1 MSMSRKFSLDSSV
14 CQDTGYFGTR
24 RGSNKLS
31 KKYRTECD
39 DGRDFQELHPNFN
52 GNPTARERTIM
63 EESADR
69 PDGAISSNSFQKHN
83 KNFHKLFPEV
93 PEEDNLTHTFVC
105 TLQKE
110 VLYYGKLY
118 VCENYVCFYSSVL
131 LKDTKVVIPLSSVQE
146 VKKHSQAL
154 SMLSI
159 QTADGE
165 KYFFVSLWNRE
176 MCYNLLQRLCS
187 HDQEVSDLSTP
198 QESSAEND
206 TDYKEVPS
214 QPIEKSDDDGQNGSY
229 VDGIFPPSA
238 SRDDPSSSST
248 REEVE
253 DGVSSLW
260 LWRAMEDIMSFFFV
274 RQSVNFSVVFF
285 IYVMLVVL
293 LLSVS
298 AYIAVRMIALEEQ
311 LNTLGALTQLS
322 LHHRDYQET

>member
-14 CQDTGYFGTR
+14 CQDTAGLFSTR
-24 RGSNKLS
+24 RGSNKLC
-31 KKYRTECD
+31 KKYRTEGD
-39 DGRDFQELHPNFN
+39 DGRDFQEVNQNLN
-52 GNPTARERTIM
+52 GNPTAKERTIM

-69 PDGAISSNSFQKHN
+69 PDGAISTSSFLKHD

-93 PEEDNLTHTFVC
+93 PEGDSLTHTFVC

-118 VCENYVCFYSSVL
+118 VSENYVCFHSSVL

-146 VKKHSQAL
+146 VKKHNPAL

-187 HDQEVSDLSTP
+187 QEQEGSVHSSA

-206 TDYKEVPS
+206 TDYNLVSSLPFG
-214 QPIEKSDDDGQNGSY
+214 KSEDHDQNGSY
-229 VDGIFPPSA
+229 VDGIFPPPANGDGPVST
-238 SRDDPSSSST
+238 ST

-253 DGVSSLW
+253 DASLW
-260 LWRAMEDIMSFFFV
+260 LWRVMEDITFFFL
-274 RQSVNFSVVFF
+274 RQSVNFSMVFY
-285 IYVMLVVL
+285 IYVILVVL
-293 LLSVS
+293 LLLVS
-298 AYIAVRMIALEEQ
+298 TYIGFRIIALEEQ
-311 LNTLGALTQLS
+311 LNTLGALTELS
-322 LHHRDYQET
+322 LHHRNYQET